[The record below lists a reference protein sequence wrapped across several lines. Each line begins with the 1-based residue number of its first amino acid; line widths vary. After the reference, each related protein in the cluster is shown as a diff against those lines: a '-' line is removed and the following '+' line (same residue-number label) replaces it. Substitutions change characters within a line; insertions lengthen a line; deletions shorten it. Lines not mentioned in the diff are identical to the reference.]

1 MRLTHSLKGKATAKP
16 STDVMKI
23 GNLEFTHGL
32 FLAPMAGITDH
43 AFRAV
48 CVSCGAECVT
58 SELISAKGATYGDKK
73 TAQLAKLYED
83 EPISAIQI
91 FGNDPDI
98 MANAAQLMMQFSPKY
113 IDINMGCPVPKLVK
127 NGEGSALMRNP
138 ELCEKI
144 VSAVV
149 HAVDVPVTAKF
160 RKSCDDEN
168 PLSAIEVAL
177 ACESGGASAVFVHG
191 RTRCQMYSGYADREI
206 IKKVKESVKIPVIGN
221 GDVASYDDFVSMKE
235 ETNCDGVMIG
245 RGAYGSPWVFS
256 EIVAK
261 LRGEDYKEPDN
272 ASKREMLL
280 RQLDTVIAEKGL
292 NGIREFRHH
301 ILQYCKGFSGSAKMR
316 KNISLISTK
325 QAAVDAINT
334 IFE

>member
-1 MRLTHSLKGKATAKP
+1 MRQTHSLKGPVTAKP
-16 STDVMKI
+16 STKVMKI
-23 GNLEFTHGL
+23 GNLEFAHGL

-73 TAQLAKLYED
+73 TAFLAKLYED
-83 EPISAIQI
+83 EPMSAIQI
-91 FGNDPDI
+91 FGNDPEI
-98 MANAAQLMMQFSPKY
+98 MANAAKLMMQFSPKY

-149 HAVDVPVTAKF
+149 KAVDVPVTAKF

-168 PLSAIEVAL
+168 PLSAVEVAL
-177 ACESGGASAVFVHG
+177 ACERGGASAVFVHG
-191 RTRCQMYSGYADREI
+191 RTRSQMYSGRADRDI

-221 GDVASYDDFVSMKE
+221 GDVASYEDFVSMKE

-256 EIVAK
+256 EIISK
-261 LRGEDYKEPDN
+261 LRGEIYKEPSNDI
-272 ASKREMLL
+272 KREMLL
-280 RQLDTVIAEKGL
+280 RQLDTVVAEKGL

-316 KNISLISTK
+316 KNISLISSK
-325 QAAVDAINT
+325 QAAIDAINT